1 MKTKDTGEFI
11 RYGNLSPQI
20 HKIPKNPED
29 RSYHTAPVEKG
40 FYAFPRGFIETF
52 LLGGSGSGSLQNGR
66 FRKLRDS
73 NGNPIKIA
81 QDDLK
86 DFIDNGL
93 IDEMTKEIIETN
105 ISKFINHFLLSL
117 LDDEGHK
124 GLSQNNV
131 QSLIIRFKNRNNKK
145 DLPSPII

>member
-11 RYGNLSPQI
+11 RYGNLSPQM

-73 NGNPIKIA
+73 NGKPIKVA
-81 QDDLK
+81 YDDVRLEK
-86 DFIDNGL
+86 NFIMQNL
-93 IDEMTKEIIETN
+93 IQM
-105 ISKFINHFLLSL
+105 
-117 LDDEGHK
+117 
-124 GLSQNNV
+124 
-131 QSLIIRFKNRNNKK
+131 SLIKMMERLKPMMIMKITGEKMVLTKFG
-145 DLPSPII
+145 